1 MADQNRITEG
11 STIRVRIDRLAMQME
26 MLHDLDTFIFLEDYQ
41 SRINEKLVPTFC
53 RFERKTPGFQVVNRP
68 NFSSECNIDRIS
80 IIDPEVAKS
89 EDERQQDVQA
99 SLTPPPLA
107 PISAP
112 EKVSIFGVLNGWLV
126 RREPRRR
133 RRIKPGNKD
142 EQKAVDFDFDRG
154 RDGRC
159 RLAARAGANGRNRG
173 CAPSD
178 VAPVLHARAKA
189 DFGGGA
195 SRRGAG
201 RGNRNRRSRFR
212 DCLARA
218 RRGVG
223 RRRRCAAA
231 AAAAAQPV
239 HFGRADF
246 ATTRAGLCGCF

>member
-1 MADQNRITEG
+1 MVLQSRERKYIVKIGILIAVFLVAPNYVINSSDEFRRTESLRQNRLAQELASYVDRLARIEDERDLFRRFSDSYERLLDRGILNTPDRRSLLETASEIGRDRSFFEIGYRFDEPTEIVADQNRITEG

-126 RREPRRR
+126 
-133 RRIKPGNKD
+133 
-142 EQKAVDFDFDRG
+142 
-154 RDGRC
+154 
-159 RLAARAGANGRNRG
+159 
-173 CAPSD
+173 
-178 VAPVLHARAKA
+178 
-189 DFGGGA
+189 GA
-195 SRRGAG
+195 SRDDDGG
-201 RGNRNRRSRFR
+201 E
-212 DCLARA
+212 
-218 RRGVG
+218 
-223 RRRRCAAA
+223 
-231 AAAAAQPV
+231 
-239 HFGRADF
+239 
-246 ATTRAGLCGCF
+246 